1 MIVCFPLFDFLQGWK
16 YQENLVLLLL
26 DCIQIFVVLFVVVC
40 TFASIFCCVF
50 FFFSKSFFCVL
61 LSGKLI
67 YLYRI
72 NYFLC
77 KF

>member
-1 MIVCFPLFDFLQGWK
+1 MIVCFPVFDFLQGWK

-50 FFFSKSFFCVL
+50 FFFKEF
-61 LSGKLI
+61 
-67 YLYRI
+67 
-72 NYFLC
+72 FLC
-77 KF
+77 PTEWKAHLSIQNQLFSL

>member
-1 MIVCFPLFDFLQGWK
+1 MIVCFPVFDFLQGWK
-16 YQENLVLLLL
+16 YQKNLVLLLL

-40 TFASIFCCVF
+40 TFASICCCGF